1 MPNPWDELPD
11 APQIPA
17 PEGRAPW
24 ADLPDAEPAE
34 AAPPTAQIDS
44 GGDVIMQRREAAKS
58 EAVSRRPSSPGMGM
72 REELSSIHMRP
83 EDVRAGAGVGAGIA
97 TLIATKNLPLSARVA
112 AMGGGAAL
120 TSLLSETFD
129 PSKPEEH
136 PPLIPQLGPPMEER
150 SDFDQWFNAAGQRA
164 LGEGARGALGE
175 LLFGAPAAKGLGIA
189 ERGALRGPADPVRD
203 MAVEAIERGGGVL
216 PPAQATGSN
225 AARLLQSFAE
235 SSAFGAPRL
244 QAARKGAEDIAQ
256 RGVQEFAERIPLR
269 YSREELGTVI
279 QDALEGRTRAFMD
292 SAHQA
297 YGRVD
302 EAFDAA
308 IQDEIRRSGAVLPAG
323 QTATAEPVVSLGP
336 LRKEAQRLLSQAEQ
350 GLPGGEASRILRQVM
365 EKPERVTFQ
374 SAARLRSDLL
384 RVTRSSHELIAG
396 QARAAAQRLSRVID
410 DAMESSAKAAGPQVE
425 EAWRVANQGY
435 KAGAQ
440 TFNSKLVRDLAG
452 RQPEAVVDGILRSNK
467 PGSVRLARKAIG
479 DEQVWR
485 SLQRE
490 YVERLMT
497 RDGIDAAGQVLKGQK
512 MLTQM
517 RRFGESGRELLGAPQ
532 HAELEKLAQVLQTTQ
547 ELTGKGAGGLSMRA
561 VPEGLALS
569 LLATGRPG
577 IAASV
582 VIPPIA
588 IGHLFTNPTTVRIL
602 TRGFR
607 APAGSREALRAFG
620 QIGAELAQTA
630 YDAGGYEDQQ
640 ASTIATDSGS
650 LNPQ

>member
-11 APQIPA
+11 APQVPA

-24 ADLPDAEPAE
+24 ADLPDAEPVAAE
-34 AAPPTAQIDS
+34 AEPAAQIDS
-44 GGDVIMQRREAAKS
+44 GGDVITRRHDAAQAA
-58 EAVSRRPSSPGMGM
+58 AVGRRPSSPGMGM
-72 REELSSIHMRP
+72 REELSSIAAPDPGTMR
-83 EDVRAGAGVGAGIA
+83 ATAGVGAGLA
-97 TLIATKNLPLSARVA
+97 TLLATKNLPLSARVA
-112 AMGGGAAL
+112 GMGGGAML
-120 TSLLSETFD
+120 TSLLSELFD
-129 PSKPEEH
+129 PTEPLPEGYQPPIG
-136 PPLIPQLGPPMEER
+136 PPLE
-150 SDFDQWFNAAGQRA
+150 SDFARNFGAIGQRA
-164 LGEGARGALGE
+164 ATEGLFGAGGE
-175 LLFGAPAAKGLGIA
+175 LLLGAPAAGTLGLA
-189 ERGALRGPADPVRD
+189 ERGVLRGPPDPLRD
-203 MAVEAIERGGGVL
+203 MAVRAVEAGGGVL
-216 PPAQATGSN
+216 PPAQATNSK

-244 QAARKGAEDIAQ
+244 QAALAGAEGIAQ

-279 QDALEGRTRAFMD
+279 QDALEGRTRAFME
-292 SAHQA
+292 SADQA

-308 IQDEIRRSGAVLPAG
+308 IQDEIRRSGAILPAG
-323 QTATAEPVVSLGP
+323 EMATAEPVVSLEAV
-336 LRKEAQRLLSQAEQ
+336 RKEAQRLFLQHQQ
-350 GLPGGEASRILRQVM
+350 GLPGGEASRILREVM
-365 EKPERVTFQ
+365 DKPRRVNFQ
-374 SAARLRSDLL
+374 AAARLRSDLL
-384 RVTRSSHELIAG
+384 RVTRSSQELIAG
-396 QARAAAQRLSRVID
+396 QARGAAQRLSRLVD
-410 DAMESSAKAAGPQVE
+410 DAMEQSARAAGPQVE

-440 TFNSKLVRDLAG
+440 TFNSKLIRDLAG

-517 RRFGESGRELLGAPQ
+517 RRFGESGRELLGAQQ

-547 ELTGKGAGGLSMRA
+547 ELTGKGAGGISMRA
-561 VPEGLALS
+561 VPEGLALG
-569 LLATGRPG
+569 LASQGHFRS
-577 IAASV
+577 AAII
-582 VIPPIA
+582 VITPAA
-588 IGHLFTNPTTVRIL
+588 IGHLFTNPTAVKLL
-602 TRGFR
+602 TRGFK

-620 QIGAELAQTA
+620 QIGQMLAHTA
-630 YDAGGYEDQQ
+630 YDTGGYDENVSKTPS
-640 ASTIATDSGS
+640 ASGS